1 MKESEIGID
10 SIRFVFYSRYYFH
23 HDKWLAKDKEDSKI
37 CREIYFRENKQMDLP
52 IISRATSQSSSN
64 YDEESKS
71 KLFLSIFFLCY
82 LIDMVFSFLHFLEI

>member
-1 MKESEIGID
+1 MKESEIVID

-23 HDKWLAKDKEDSKI
+23 HDKWLAVDKEDTKI

-71 KLFLSIFFLCY
+71 KLFLSIFFPSNH
-82 LIDMVFSFLHFLEI
+82 IDIVFSFLHSIEI